1 MHIVSGY
8 IGGFFFVF
16 FFFFFKGDGPAK
28 PFRENVGPEDIFDG
42 KSLICSTWKR
52 RSQTLRHPE

>member
-8 IGGFFFVF
+8 IGGLLFS
-16 FFFFFKGDGPAK
+16 FFKGDGPAK
-28 PFRENVGPEDIFDG
+28 PFREKVGPEDILDG